1 MSVKMDK
8 TLGVISAGKEVVA
21 MARVKG
27 VPQISE
33 TEVGTS
39 PPRQPESLSTAFEHV
54 GSAVGLP
61 GLKSIDLAHIA

>member
-8 TLGVISAGKEVVA
+8 ALGVISAGKEVVA

-33 TEVGTS
+33 TGVGTS
-39 PPRQPESLSTAFEHV
+39 PP
-54 GSAVGLP
+54 
-61 GLKSIDLAHIA
+61 